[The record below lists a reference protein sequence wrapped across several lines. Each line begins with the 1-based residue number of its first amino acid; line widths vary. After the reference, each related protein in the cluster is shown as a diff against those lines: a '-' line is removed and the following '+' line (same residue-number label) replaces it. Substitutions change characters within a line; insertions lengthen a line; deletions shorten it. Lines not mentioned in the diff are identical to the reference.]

1 MAEEIEVNETEIEL
15 PDYFNR
21 EPIAYKMCGLI
32 VNAAAKDISP
42 IVLDGPWGSG
52 KTVHAKRMAEIFNSD
67 KYKEDVKCVYW
78 NAASSDFAQNPL
90 PMFMS
95 ALYQNTDQD
104 NRSLFSQQGLVMC
117 KGAFVGAVMSLANQL
132 CKGYLKVDVEGVKQ
146 AAEVGA
152 KQADLDSDEEKQFEE
167 FLKEAGDET
176 QRIQAAV
183 KLLNL
188 VRGEKQLIVIIDE
201 LDRCRPDFALKM
213 LECIKHL
220 FTAPTCKF
228 VLVMNKNSMAS
239 SVQHLY
245 GLDKLS
251 SKLYLNKYIKW
262 EFQLP
267 HTTIAGF
274 NKANCAYQYFYNMMN
289 KAGFLETVNNKLVQV
304 FIARVVELKE
314 FSLREVEK
322 LVGTFNFIEISGEK
336 DSAGRDG
343 VSELLKVF
351 VSCLKT
357 IDSNLV
363 MNLSMKQAT
372 VDMALQCVGLG
383 MSTERH
389 FDKQETHIRRLISAA
404 LEIYLANEEKLE
416 NVRDKYIREYSYSFV
431 YRDVGRFC
439 SYLSTCSFLS
449 EKIGGSN

>member
-1 MAEEIEVNETEIEL
+1 MVEETDVSEPQIKI

-21 EPIAYKMCGLI
+21 ESIAHKMCELI
-32 VNAAAKDISP
+32 ANSTAKDISP
-42 IVLDGPWGSG
+42 VVLDGPWGSG
-52 KTVHAKRMAEIFNSD
+52 KTVHAKRMVEIFNSD
-67 KYKEDVKCVYW
+67 KYKDDVKCVYW

-95 ALYQNTDQD
+95 ALYQNTSPD
-104 NRSLFSQQGLVMC
+104 NRSLFSRQGLVMC
-117 KGAFVGAVMSLANQL
+117 KGALVGAATSLANQL
-132 CKGYLKVDVEGVKQ
+132 CKGYLKVNVEEMKH
-146 AAEVGA
+146 AADVGA
-152 KQADLDSDEEKQFEE
+152 KKADVDSEEEKQFEA
-167 FLKEAGDET
+167 FLKEAGDEN

-183 KLLNL
+183 KLLDL

-228 VLVMNKNSMAS
+228 ILVMNKNSMAS

-245 GLDKLS
+245 GLDGVS

-267 HTTIAGF
+267 PTTIAGF
-274 NKANCAYQYFYNMMN
+274 NKAHCAYQYFNNMMRE
-289 KAGFLETVNNKLVQV
+289 AGFMETANNHLVQV
-304 FIARVVELKE
+304 FMARVVELKE

-322 LVGTFNFIEISGEK
+322 LVGTFNFIEVSREK

-372 VDMALQCVGLG
+372 VDMVLQCVGLG
-383 MSTERH
+383 MPTERH
-389 FDKQETHIRRLISAA
+389 FDKQEIHIRRLISAA
-404 LEIYLANEEKLE
+404 LEIHLAKEENLE
-416 NVRDKYIREYSYSFV
+416 DVYDKYISEYSYSFV
-431 YRDVGRFC
+431 HRDINQFR
-439 SYLSTCSFLS
+439 SYLSTCSCLS
-449 EKIGGSN
+449 

>member
-1 MAEEIEVNETEIEL
+1 MVEETDVSEPQIKI

-21 EPIAYKMCGLI
+21 EPIAHKMCELI
-32 VNAAAKDISP
+32 ANSTAKDISP
-42 IVLDGPWGSG
+42 VVLDGPWGSG
-52 KTVHAKRMAEIFNSD
+52 KTVHAKRMVEIFNSD
-67 KYKEDVKCVYW
+67 KYKDDVKCVYW

-95 ALYQNTDQD
+95 ALYQNTSPD
-104 NRSLFSQQGLVMC
+104 NRSLFSRQGLVMC
-117 KGAFVGAVMSLANQL
+117 KGALVGAATSLANQL
-132 CKGYLKVDVEGVKQ
+132 CKGYLKVNVEEMKH
-146 AAEVGA
+146 AADVGA
-152 KQADLDSDEEKQFEE
+152 KKADVDSDEGKQFEE
-167 FLKEAGDET
+167 FLKEAGDEK
-176 QRIQAAV
+176 QRIRTASA
-183 KLLNL
+183 LLNL

-228 VLVMNKNSMAS
+228 ILVMNKNSMAS

-245 GLDKLS
+245 GLDGVS

-267 HTTIAGF
+267 PTTVAGF
-274 NKANCAYQYFYNMMN
+274 NKAHCAYQYFNNMMRE
-289 KAGFLETVNNKLVQV
+289 AGFLETANNQLVQV
-304 FIARVVELKE
+304 FMARVVELKE

-322 LVGTFNFIEISGEK
+322 LVGTFNFIEVSREK
-336 DSAGRDG
+336 DSARRDG

-351 VSCLKT
+351 VSCLKA

-372 VDMALQCVGLG
+372 VDMVLQCVGLG
-383 MSTERH
+383 MPTEIH
-389 FDKQETHIRRLISAA
+389 FDKQEIRIRRLISAA
-404 LEIYLANEEKLE
+404 LEIHLAKEENLQG
-416 NVRDKYIREYSYSFV
+416 VYHKYISEYSYSFV
-431 YRDVGRFC
+431 NRDINQFR

-449 EKIGGSN
+449 

>member
-1 MAEEIEVNETEIEL
+1 MVEEIDVNEPEVKM

-21 EPIAYKMCGLI
+21 EPIAHKMCELI
-32 VNAAAKDISP
+32 ANAAAKDISP
-42 IVLDGPWGSG
+42 VVLDGPWGSG
-52 KTVHAKRMAEIFNSD
+52 KTVHAKRMVEIFNSD
-67 KYKEDVKCVYW
+67 KYEVDVKCVYW

-95 ALYQNTDQD
+95 ALYQNTSPD
-104 NRSLFSQQGLVMC
+104 NRSLFSRQGLVMC
-117 KGAFVGAVMSLANQL
+117 KGAFVGAATSLANQL
-132 CKGYLKVDVEGVKQ
+132 CKGYLKVNVEEMKH
-146 AAEVGA
+146 AADVGA
-152 KQADLDSDEEKQFEE
+152 KKADVDSEEEKQFEA
-167 FLKEAGDET
+167 FLKEAGDEN

-228 VLVMNKNSMAS
+228 ILVMNKNSMAS

-289 KAGFLETVNNKLVQV
+289 KAGFLETANNKLVQV
-304 FIARVVELKE
+304 FMARVVEVKE

-322 LVGTFNFIEISGEK
+322 LVGTFSFIEISREK
-336 DSAGRDG
+336 DSARRDG

-351 VSCLKT
+351 VACLKT
-357 IDSNLV
+357 IDSNMV
-363 MNLSMKQAT
+363 MTLSMKQAS
-372 VDMALQCVGLG
+372 VDMVLQCVGLG
-383 MSTERH
+383 MPTERH
-389 FDKQETHIRRLISAA
+389 FDKQEIHIRRLISAA
-404 LEIYLANEEKLE
+404 LEVYLAKEGDLE
-416 NVRDKYIREYSYSFV
+416 DVYDKYISEYSYSFV
-431 YRDVGRFC
+431 HHDVNQFRSC
-439 SYLSTCSFLS
+439 LSYCSFM
-449 EKIGGSN
+449 K